1 MEDTPL
7 TRLVHRL
14 EAATSR
20 LEDIASS
27 AQPFESPA
35 AGHHGGPSDG
45 SLAVPSQNQRGVQ
58 TPSGSTPGASS
69 TQPQEPLP
77 ESIEDFDTLINGD
90 LKAYNDLSQALG
102 GVIAEQVFLSPP
114 LSGF

>member
-1 MEDTPL
+1 MDETPL
-7 TRLVHRL
+7 IRLIHRL

-27 AQPFESPA
+27 AQPFEPSA
-35 AGHHGGPSDG
+35 TGHHVGPSDG
-45 SLAVPSQNQRGVQ
+45 SSLAVPSQNQRA
-58 TPSGSTPGASS
+58 STPGASS
-69 TQPQEPLP
+69 TQSQEPLP

-102 GVIAEQVFLSPP
+102 GVIAEQVIYL
-114 LSGF
+114 